1 MWVFD
6 TEIGMEKREVTF
18 VPGLYKIV
26 DEILMFVAD
35 NKVESIKIDINQEEN
50 TISVMS
56 TGKGMEVVWH
66 NAEEHASTIHD
77 FQWENWQNLR
87 S

>member
-1 MWVFD
+1 MWVYD
-6 TEIGMEKREVTF
+6 TEMGMEKREVTY

-35 NKVESIKIDINQEEN
+35 NKVDSIKIDINQEEN

-56 TGKGMEVVWH
+56 TGK
-66 NAEEHASTIHD
+66 
-77 FQWENWQNLR
+77 
-87 S
+87 